1 MQPTINS
8 ITPNSAA
15 PGDAIT
21 ILGSGF
27 EAGASVQLEGMARN
41 MAVDGAFVSAG
52 ELRVIV
58 PDSFDGLAAT
68 LGLSVINP
76 DGEVSAPSRFDIQA
90 WPSVEP
96 VQRLCS
102 LGALKLALG
111 IGLSEAADD
120 TTLLARIDM
129 ASAQLIGWIGR
140 DFGTV
145 DVVNELRDGDD
156 SAILTLAHTP
166 IVSVT
171 ALTIDGQAVDPTLAK
186 VYADY
191 LKFEDAGEYSPR
203 LRSSTRIFPRGCQNI
218 SVSYRAGYARIP
230 REVSDACVFQVIFL
244 QNTLAKQGIQSETNQ
259 VANATTT
266 YSDANIAPE
275 AKRLAN
281 RFRRARVAIV

>member
-1 MQPTINS
+1 
-8 ITPNSAA
+8 
-15 PGDAIT
+15 
-21 ILGSGF
+21 
-27 EAGASVQLEGMARN
+27 
-41 MAVDGAFVSAG
+41 
-52 ELRVIV
+52 
-58 PDSFDGLAAT
+58 
-68 LGLSVINP
+68 
-76 DGEVSAPSRFDIQA
+76 
-90 WPSVEP
+90 
-96 VQRLCS
+96 
-102 LGALKLALG
+102 
-111 IGLSEAADD
+111 
-120 TTLLARIDM
+120 M

-203 LRSSTRIFPRGCQNI
+203 LRSSTRISPRGCQNI